1 MTLNLSTV
9 QAVMHGL
16 IRNSGKD
23 TSGIMGVDEE
33 DTEGDKM
40 LQWQGETSQLS
51 HRETHSICVSGC
63 LWQICLL

>member
-1 MTLNLSTV
+1 MA

-33 DTEGDKM
+33 YTERDKM

-51 HRETHSICVSGC
+51 HMETPSMCVSGC
-63 LWQICLL
+63 LWQIRLL

>member
-1 MTLNLSTV
+1 MV

-16 IRNSGKD
+16 IRNSGKG

-33 DTEGDKM
+33 DTERDKM
-40 LQWQGETSQLS
+40 LQWQGKNSQLS
-51 HRETHSICVSGC
+51 HTETPSMCVSGC